1 MLFNLQFARHCMCT
15 TVTRAITLMQ
25 FPNCITTYGQLTE
38 IGPNDGIK
46 SKRMALGQNKCIY
59 VKNILL
65 YEKYQILCAAHANCI
80 TVVSH

>member
-38 IGPNDGIK
+38 IHGGKNHHVGLYMYGYRK
-46 SKRMALGQNKCIY
+46 SLVLPRNIS
-59 VKNILL
+59 KNNSSIN
-65 YEKYQILCAAHANCI
+65 INIH
-80 TVVSH
+80 

>member
-15 TVTRAITLMQ
+15 TVTRAINLMQ

-46 SKRMALGQNKCIY
+46 SKGW
-59 VKNILL
+59 
-65 YEKYQILCAAHANCI
+65 H
-80 TVVSH
+80 

>member
-38 IGPNDGIK
+38 IHGGKK
-46 SKRMALGQNKCIY
+46 SPCRVIWVQKIIGFTLEYLQ
-59 VKNILL
+59 
-65 YEKYQILCAAHANCI
+65 E
-80 TVVSH
+80 

>member
-1 MLFNLQFARHCMCT
+1 MVIFWPNAIYVLVYRSHMLFNLQFARHCMCT

-46 SKRMALGQNKCIY
+46 SKGW
-59 VKNILL
+59 
-65 YEKYQILCAAHANCI
+65 H
-80 TVVSH
+80 